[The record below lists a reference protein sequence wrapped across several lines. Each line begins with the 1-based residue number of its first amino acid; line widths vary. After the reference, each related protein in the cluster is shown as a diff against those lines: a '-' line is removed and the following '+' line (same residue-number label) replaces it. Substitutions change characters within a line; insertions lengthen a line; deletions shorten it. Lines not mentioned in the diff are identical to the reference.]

1 MAKKTV
7 NKEKLSKEEAM
18 EKIDEILHQVDIDQA
33 FIAVDFGKE
42 TATCIKM
49 VGKNDGEKLWNLEVM
64 LVMVLCNLLPGKN
77 KDCLTRGK
85 ANLGHLIALDLAQKT
100 LQLGATDFAEIKE
113 EIMPE
118 GDTKSWIDPED
129 IVDAMEDTESIDC
142 EEEED
147 LDEDAVKELEAFL
160 ENLSKSGKTRK
171 IKGGDL
177 VEVQAGKL
185 SKKDAKH
192 LVEALKGIL
201 GE

>member
-49 VGKNDGEKLWNLEVM
+49 DGANDGEKLWNLEVM
-64 LVMVLCNLLPGKN
+64 LVMVLCNLLPGKG

-85 ANLGHLIALDLAQKT
+85 VNLAHLIALDLAQKT

-118 GDTKSWIDPED
+118 GDTESWIDHED
-129 IVDAMEDTESIDC
+129 IEFAMEDTESIDR

-185 SKKDAKH
+185 SKEDAKH

>member
-49 VGKNDGEKLWNLEVM
+49 DGANDGEKLWNLEVM
-64 LVMVLCNLLPGKN
+64 LVMVLCNLLPGKS

-85 ANLGHLIALDLAQKT
+85 VNLAHLISLDLAQKT

-118 GDTKSWIDPED
+118 GDTESWVDHED
-129 IVDAMEDTESIDC
+129 IESAMEDTEPIEND
-142 EEEED
+142 EEE
-147 LDEDAVKELEAFL
+147 LDENAVKELENFL

-171 IKGGDL
+171 IKGGEL

-185 SKKDAKH
+185 SKEDAKH

>member
-1 MAKKTV
+1 MAKKTAI
-7 NKEKLSKEEAM
+7 KAKLTKEEAM
-18 EKIDEILHQVDIDQA
+18 EKIDEILHQTDVDQA

-49 VGKNDGEKLWNLEVM
+49 GGEDDGEKLWNLEVM
-64 LVMVLCNLLPGKN
+64 LVMVLCNLLPGKG

-85 ANLGHLIALDLAQKT
+85 VNLAHLISLDLAQKT

-118 GDTKSWIDPED
+118 GDTKSWVDHED
-129 IVDAMEDTESIDC
+129 IESAMEDTEPIDNG
-142 EEEED
+142 EED
-147 LDEDAVKELEAFL
+147 SDENAVKELENFL
-160 ENLSKSGKTRK
+160 ENLSKNGKTRK
-171 IKGGDL
+171 IKGGEL

-185 SKKDAKH
+185 SKEDAKH